1 MPCYLFTIEEMQGI
15 FPGGQIHKSEVVL
28 EEVALTSIYVPG
40 HSDTHSLPL
49 SGCVSA
55 IVLRIVLCLWVI
67 TNFTEDIKQRHS
79 SLYKINRPRVQVFN
93 CRAAWLRRGLYPGRW
108 HDP

>member
-1 MPCYLFTIEEMQGI
+1 MPCYLFTKEEMQGI

-49 SGCVSA
+49 SGYM
-55 IVLRIVLCLWVI
+55 
-67 TNFTEDIKQRHS
+67 FQ
-79 SLYKINRPRVQVFN
+79 SL
-93 CRAAWLRRGLYPGRW
+93 
-108 HDP
+108 